1 MRSGPVF
8 GPCPPFGAPMRTP
21 LALFSLLAAC
31 GSDYSA
37 AGLADWA
44 ALFPAVLGAADRA
57 DDLGLLSVLGALSL
71 RRSLVHTR

>member
-1 MRSGPVF
+1 MHFLGEPNSFLAPGQR
-8 GPCPPFGAPMRTP
+8 PFGVFR
-21 LALFSLLAAC
+21 AAC

-44 ALFPAVLGAADRA
+44 ALFPAVLGAADSA